1 MLSHETIKSIS
12 EIFCGDLGQ
21 FYTYKSGPRLVDF
34 FNQNFGYNDT
44 YGPGFPSRWRYVYDS
59 FIDIYNAQ
67 QINNFFNIIL
77 SKRYII
83 QDWKCSEPEAAKRSE
98 EILNELNKIINTDA
112 YIIIK
117 KGNEYNF
124 IEQNLDLEFIGSG
137 GFANVYL
144 QKSTGLI
151 LKKLKD
157 EYLSDDGIR
166 SRFKREYN
174 ITKSLSDLQAVI
186 RVYDYYEDNCSYTM
200 EKAEQTLEEYIENSY
215 LEDDIRIKCIRQI
228 LNLFAEIHKRNI
240 VHRDISPNNIF
251 ILNGILKVA
260 DFGLGKDLNIF
271 TSHQTCMTNSLG
283 QLRYCAPE
291 QFMQLKEADKQ
302 SDVFSLGRLINYIM
316 TGDSTNYHH
325 QFKNVAEKATNE
337 NSLFRHTDAAN
348 LLKHIEKT
356 IAYNLKAENKQQ
368 ILDKISSKQY
378 DDDIETYISELS
390 GEEVCK
396 HLISCIKG
404 FPEILINYMKQEEN
418 HAKDIILSIDKHYE
432 HLCKKF
438 ENFDPI
444 ANLMYLILQENT
456 IPYVVK
462 ELAANIL
469 VYIAYTVNRF
479 FAQRLIESLQN
490 KGIEPLLEEI
500 LTGSY

>member
-1 MLSHETIKSIS
+1 MLSHETIKRIS
-12 EIFCGDLGQ
+12 EIFCGDIGNL
-21 FYTYKSGPRLVDF
+21 YMYKSGSKLVNF
-34 FNQNFGYNDT
+34 CNQYLGDSDV
-44 YGPGFPSRWRYVYDS
+44 YGSGFPSRWNY
-59 FIDIYNAQ
+59 IYNKIVNLYNSN
-67 QINNFFNIIL
+67 QINKFFNIIL

-83 QDWKCSEPEAAKRSE
+83 QEFKCSEHEAVKKAE
-98 EILNELNKIINTDA
+98 NILQEINNILNTDA
-112 YIIIK
+112 YIITK
-117 KGNEYNF
+117 NGDHYNF

-186 RVYDYYEDNCSYTM
+186 KVYDYYGDNCYYTM

-215 LEDDIRIKCIRQI
+215 LDDEIKIKCIRQI

-251 ILNGILKVA
+251 ILNGILKVS

-271 TSHQTCMTNSLG
+271 ASHQTCMTNSLG

-316 TGDSTNYHH
+316 TGNPTNYHH
-325 QFKNVAEKATNE
+325 MFKNAIEKATND
-337 NSLFRHTDAAN
+337 NSLFRHQDAEN

-368 ILDKISSKQY
+368 ILDKIYLKQY
-378 DDDIETYISELS
+378 DDEVETYISELS
-390 GEEVCK
+390 GEEICK
-396 HLISCIKG
+396 HLINYTKG
-404 FPEILINYMKQEEN
+404 FPEILINYMKQGDN
-418 HAKDIILSIDKHYE
+418 HANDVILSINKYYE
-432 HLCKKF
+432 HLCNKF
-438 ENFDPI
+438 ENFDSI
-444 ANLMYLILQENT
+444 ANLMYLVLQENSL
-456 IPYVVK
+456 PYVVK
-462 ELAANIL
+462 ELAARIL

-479 FAQRLIESLQN
+479 FAQRLIESLQS

>member
-1 MLSHETIKSIS
+1 
-12 EIFCGDLGQ
+12 
-21 FYTYKSGPRLVDF
+21 
-34 FNQNFGYNDT
+34 
-44 YGPGFPSRWRYVYDS
+44 
-59 FIDIYNAQ
+59 
-67 QINNFFNIIL
+67 
-77 SKRYII
+77 
-83 QDWKCSEPEAAKRSE
+83 
-98 EILNELNKIINTDA
+98 
-112 YIIIK
+112 
-117 KGNEYNF
+117 
-124 IEQNLDLEFIGSG
+124 
-137 GFANVYL
+137 
-144 QKSTGLI
+144 
-151 LKKLKD
+151 
-157 EYLSDDGIR
+157 
-166 SRFKREYN
+166 
-174 ITKSLSDLQAVI
+174 
-186 RVYDYYEDNCSYTM
+186 
-200 EKAEQTLEEYIENSY
+200 
-215 LEDDIRIKCIRQI
+215 
-228 LNLFAEIHKRNI
+228 
-240 VHRDISPNNIF
+240 
-251 ILNGILKVA
+251 
-260 DFGLGKDLNIF
+260 
-271 TSHQTCMTNSLG
+271 
-283 QLRYCAPE
+283 
-291 QFMQLKEADKQ
+291 MQLKEADKQ

-325 QFKNVAEKATNE
+325 QFKNAAEKATNE

>member
-1 MLSHETIKSIS
+1 MLSHDTIKRIS
-12 EIFCGDLGQ
+12 EIFCGDIAGL
-21 FYTYKSGPRLVDF
+21 YTYKSGPKLVNF
-34 FNQNFGYNDT
+34 FNQYFGNNDI
-44 YGPGFPSRWRYVYDS
+44 YEQGFPSRWRYVYDNLINIFNS
-59 FIDIYNAQ
+59 Q
-67 QINNFFNIIL
+67 QINKFFNIIL

-98 EILNELNKIINTDA
+98 EILNEFNKIIDLDA

-117 KGNEYNF
+117 NGEEYNC
-124 IEQNLDLEFIGSG
+124 IEQDLDLEFIGSG

-186 RVYDYYEDNCSYTM
+186 KVYDYYEDNCSYTM

-215 LEDDIRIKCIRQI
+215 LDDEIRIKCIRQI

-316 TGDSTNYHH
+316 TGNSTNYHH
-325 QFKNVAEKATNE
+325 QFKNATEKATNE
-337 NSLFRHTDAAN
+337 NSLFRYTDAEN

-368 ILDKISSKQY
+368 ILDKIFLKKY
-378 DDDIETYISELS
+378 DDEVETYLSELS
-390 GEEVCK
+390 SEEICK
-396 HLISCIKG
+396 HLINCIKG
-404 FPEILINYMKQEEN
+404 FPEALINYMKQEEN
-418 HAKDIILSIDKHYE
+418 HANDIILSIDKHYE

-444 ANLMYLILQENT
+444 ANLMYLILQENSL
-456 IPYVVK
+456 PYVVK
-462 ELAANIL
+462 ELAAKIL
-469 VYIAYTVNRF
+469 VYIANTVNRF
-479 FAQRLIESLQN
+479 FAQHLIESLQS

-500 LTGSY
+500 LVGSY

>member
-1 MLSHETIKSIS
+1 MLTHETIKRIS
-12 EIFCGDLGQ
+12 EIFCGDFGG
-21 FYTYKSGPRLVDF
+21 FYTYKSGPKLVSF
-34 FNQNFGYNDT
+34 FSEYFGTDDI
-44 YGPGFPSRWRYVYDS
+44 YGPGFPSRWRYAYDK
-59 FIDIYNAQ
+59 FVDIFNSQ
-67 QINNFFNIIL
+67 QINKFFNIIL

-83 QDWKCSEPEAAKRSE
+83 QDWKCSEPDAAKKSE
-98 EILNELNKIINTDA
+98 EVLAELNKIINADA

-117 KGNEYNF
+117 NGDEYNF

-151 LKKLKD
+151 IKKLKD

-174 ITKSLSDLQAVI
+174 ITNSLSDLQAIIKVF
-186 RVYDYYEDNCSYTM
+186 DYYEDNCSSTM
-200 EKAEQTLEEYIENSY
+200 EKAEQTLQEYVEKSHLDEEIK
-215 LEDDIRIKCIRQI
+215 IKCIRQI

-240 VHRDISPNNIF
+240 IHRDISPNNIF

-302 SDVFSLGRLINYIM
+302 SDVYSLGRLINFIM
-316 TGDSTNYHH
+316 ADSPCNYHH
-325 QFKNVAEKATNE
+325 KFKNATEKATNE
-337 NSLFRHTDAAN
+337 NPLFRHQDASD

-356 IAYNLKAENKQQ
+356 IAYHLQAENKQQ
-368 ILDKISSKQY
+368 ILDKIMQIRY
-378 DDDIETYISELS
+378 NDEVETYISELS
-390 GEEVCK
+390 SEDICK
-396 HLISCIKG
+396 HLINCVKG
-404 FPEILINYMKQEEN
+404 FPEVLIIYMKQNESYSN
-418 HAKDIILSIDKHYE
+418 DIILGVDKYYE
-432 HLCKKF
+432 HICDKF

-444 ANLMYLILQENT
+444 ANLMYLILQENSLS
-456 IPYVVK
+456 YVVK
-462 ELAANIL
+462 ELAAKIL
-469 VYIAYTVNRF
+469 THIANGVNRF
-479 FAQRLIESLQN
+479 FAQRLIESLQK

-500 LTGSY
+500 LTGAY